1 MMRLRYL
8 LLSLWILT
16 AACLSSCSTGSGV
29 SKPQIESAKL
39 VRAEKI
45 AAESRGDFYIGRRY
59 YVDRMRFWGYL
70 RKPGEPWSESFLVI
84 INEKN
89 KTVPDRLPEIMESE
103 IEKLGDDPTKLKKVK
118 RFGYDHNYEYKVM
131 GSFSGSRV
139 YDPNSNLVLREF
151 ILSDY
156 ELINPDPGWLFFP
169 NEVYNFKVLPSFLGK
184 SY

>member
-1 MMRLRYL
+1 MVII
-8 LLSLWILT
+8 WI
-16 AACLSSCSTGSGV
+16 
-29 SKPQIESAKL
+29 IH
-39 VRAEKI
+39 
-45 AAESRGDFYIGRRY
+45 
-59 YVDRMRFWGYL
+59 VDRMRFWGYL

-118 RFGYDHNYEYKVM
+118 RFGYDHNYEYKVK

-169 NEVYNFKVLPSFLGK
+169 DEVYNFKVLPSFLGK
-184 SY
+184 SF

>member
-1 MMRLRYL
+1 MRLRYL
-8 LLSLWILT
+8 LLSLWILA
-16 AACLSSCSTGSGV
+16 AACLSSCSTGIGV

-45 AAESRGDFYIGRRY
+45 AAESRGDFYICRRY

-118 RFGYDHNYEYKVM
+118 RFGYDHNYEYKVK

-169 NEVYNFKVLPSFLGK
+169 NEVYNFKGLPSFLGK